1 LCDLLIDMTIRVLIL
16 ADALVTNADDARS
29 SAFMSSCVGAIDA
42 FTVCTVQLFEFS
54 FPAYVTGIQQCL
66 GERIML
72 AGDDARE

>member
-1 LCDLLIDMTIRVLIL
+1 MCDLLIDNPSSDIL
-16 ADALVTNADDARS
+16 ADALVTNADARS
-29 SAFMSSCVGAIDA
+29 SAFMSCVGAIDA

-54 FPAYVTGIQQCL
+54 FPAYVTGYPACL